1 MNMNQ
6 RKSST
11 NDIALRIATA
21 MHQMGID
28 ALPRNYELVYEAYAG
43 ANPDLVREFVALG
56 KFKTQASLDEL
67 GRKYLPHHH
76 EEGVLQRSA
85 GAVRDE
91 MANFMALL
99 QQEEISLSDYGRLI
113 GEASQA
119 ISADSPESS
128 SALGLSIERLR
139 QATEQQATRNAAMAA
154 SVAAQSENMDAIQRD
169 LASFEATKFAD
180 AATGLGNRRAFNKAV
195 AKVYAHPELPVSCG
209 LAIVDVDVSK
219 RFSPA
224 QSEALNDY
232 LIRHYGALVKRATP
246 ATDVVSRFDG
256 LRFGFLFYTSDEN
269 EIVRLLAML
278 RSAFAAAPL
287 RHPETTRNLGCL
299 TFSAGVCMVD
309 GIGNAFDLVTFAEKA
324 LQQAQ
329 SAGGNRLVVH
339 RGGNDGGPDGKDWM
353 LYKNG

>member
-1 MNMNQ
+1 MNH

-28 ALPRNYELVYEAYAG
+28 GLPRNYELVYEAYAG

-119 ISADSPESS
+119 IIAESPDT
-128 SALGLSIERLR
+128 SALGMSIERLR

-195 AKVYAHPELPVSCG
+195 AKVYANAELPVSCG
-209 LAIVDVDVSK
+209 LAIVEVDAGK

-224 QSEALNDY
+224 QAEALNDY
-232 LIRHYGALVKRATP
+232 LIRHYGALIKRATP
-246 ATDVVSRFDG
+246 ATDVVSRFEG

-287 RHPETTRNLGCL
+287 RHPETARNLGCL

-309 GIGNAFDLVTFAEKA
+309 GVGNAFDLVSFAEKA

-329 SAGGNRLVVH
+329 AAGGNRLIVH
-339 RGGNDGGPDGKDWM
+339 RGGSDGPEGKDWM
-353 LYKNG
+353 IYKNG

>member
-1 MNMNQ
+1 MNQ

-28 ALPRNYELVYEAYAG
+28 GLPRNYELVYEAYAG
-43 ANPDLVREFVALG
+43 ANPELVRDFVALG
-56 KFKTQASLDEL
+56 KFKTQAALDEL

-99 QQEEISLSDYGRLI
+99 QQEKISLSDYGRLI

-119 ISADSPESS
+119 FIADSPDTA

-139 QATEQQATRNAAMAA
+139 QATEQQANRNAAMEAT
-154 SVAAQSENMDAIQRD
+154 VAAQSENMDAIQRD
-169 LASFEATKFAD
+169 LAVFEATKFSD
-180 AATGLGNRRAFNKAV
+180 AATGLGNRRAFNKVV
-195 AKVYAHPELPVSCG
+195 AKVYANPELPVSCG
-209 LAIVDVDVSK
+209 LAIVDVDVGK
-219 RFSPA
+219 RFSPVQA
-224 QSEALNDY
+224 EALNDY
-232 LIRHYGALVKRATP
+232 LIRHYGALIKRTTP
-246 ATDVVSRFDG
+246 TTDVVSRFDG

-269 EIVRLLAML
+269 EIVRLIGAL
-278 RSAFAAAPL
+278 RAAFAAAQL
-287 RHPETTRNLGCL
+287 RHPETMRNLGSL
-299 TFSAGVCMVD
+299 TFSAGVCMVA
-309 GIGNAFDLVTFAEKA
+309 GAGNAFDFVSFAEKA

-329 SAGGNRLVVH
+329 AAGGNRLVIH
-339 RGGNDGGPDGKDWM
+339 RGSDGGPEGKDWM
-353 LYKNG
+353 IYKAG